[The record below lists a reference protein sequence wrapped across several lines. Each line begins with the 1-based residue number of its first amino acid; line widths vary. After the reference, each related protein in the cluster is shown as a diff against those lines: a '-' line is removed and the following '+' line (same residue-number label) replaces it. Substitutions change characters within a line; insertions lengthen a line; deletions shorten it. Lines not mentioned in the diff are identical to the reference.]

1 MKRLF
6 IIICMAVICLV
17 GCGKQQV
24 VETTTELTKNIIPEP
39 IPTLPETTGI
49 EETTTMVTIVI
60 EEETT
65 TIEEETIYEQYFE
78 QQQFYY
84 EEEQYYYEEQQ
95 YYYQEEE
102 VYYDGITRESI
113 INYAWNNY
121 GLSEE
126 WVIWLIGTTWN
137 EGYHADRY
145 LEYAWACEIINV
157 YSGWSVWDLDCIWGG
172 YYSMDMAYSGYY
184 AADDITLEMV
194 WEAFTDRDYRIVEV
208 DGMIDY
214 YVPGYYLIYDSPVY
228 NCQVWGSY

>member
-1 MKRLF
+1 MKRLY
-6 IIICMAVICLV
+6 IIIFMTVILCLI

-24 VETTTELTKNIIPEP
+24 AESTTAFTRSIVPEP
-39 IPTLPETTGI
+39 IPTLFETTSV
-49 EETTTMVTIVI
+49 EEITTLF
-60 EEETT
+60 
-65 TIEEETIYEQYFE
+65 IEEETIYEQQYE
-78 QQQFYY
+78 QQQIFY
-84 EEEQYYYEEQQ
+84 EEEQWYEEQQQYYYEEQQ

-102 VYYDGITRESI
+102 EVYYDGITRETI

-157 YSGWSVWDLDCIWGG
+157 YSGWSAWDLDCIWGG

-184 AADDITLEMV
+184 AADDITLQMV

-214 YVPGYYLIYDSPVY
+214 YVPGYYLIYDSDVY